1 MSTPIN
7 DLDNANIQIYGDDLD
22 IVAVAPVG
30 TTLPVGLAPL
40 AAPFKD
46 LGWLSEDG
54 IDWDDAYDATDFK
67 GHQGGKT
74 VLKLPTG
81 VSRTFK
87 VQCLEE
93 TATTLGLRY
102 SGFAPQ
108 QIETTQVYGGEI
120 PAPKMD
126 PRVFVADMK
135 SITTGKTKRY
145 VVPKGVV
152 TEVGTLQ
159 HRRSGITIYEM
170 TIEALEGKAFLY
182 SDAPGW
188 NPAA

>member
-1 MSTPIN
+1 MTISN
-7 DLDNANIQIYGDDLD
+7 LDNNNIQIYGDDLD
-22 IVAVAPVG
+22 MVAVAPLG
-30 TTLPVGLAPL
+30 TTLPAGLADL
-40 AAPFKD
+40 AAPFID

-54 IDWDDAYDATDFK
+54 IDWDDSYETSDFK

-81 VSRTFK
+81 VGRTFK

-93 TATTLGLRY
+93 TYYTVGLRY
-102 SGFAPQ
+102 PGFKPAK
-108 QIETTQVYGGEI
+108 IGSEEVYGGEL
-120 PAPKMD
+120 PGPKMD
-126 PRVFVADMK
+126 PRVFVADLK
-135 SITTGKTKRY
+135 SITTGKRKRY

-152 TEVGTLQ
+152 SEVGTLQ
-159 HRRSGITIYEM
+159 HRRSSITMYEL

-188 NPAA
+188 AHA